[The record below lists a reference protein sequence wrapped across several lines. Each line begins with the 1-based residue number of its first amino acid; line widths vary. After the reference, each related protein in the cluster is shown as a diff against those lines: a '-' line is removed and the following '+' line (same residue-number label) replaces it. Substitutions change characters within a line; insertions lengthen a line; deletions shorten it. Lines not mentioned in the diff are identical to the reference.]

1 MNRQKRADWML
12 VLATSFWGVSNG
24 LMAICLKELQP
35 LTLNAFRFST
45 AFIVL
50 GVAQRKHVFRAS
62 RETIRYSLMIGGCL
76 VMIYLGAT
84 FGILYTSV
92 SNVGFIGALTVL
104 FTPILEFLIYRR
116 RPGKKLAFC
125 LVLCF
130 AGMALLTLSETM
142 RPALGDIICLASPT
156 FYAIDLM
163 LTGHAVSKPEVDP
176 IALGVWEECVVAVV
190 MLILSFLLETPHLPA
205 SPKVWASGLFLGVFC
220 SGICFVIQNIEQQYT
235 TASHASLIFT
245 LEPVFSAIFAFFLLG
260 ERLRV
265 RGYIGAVMM
274 LLSLFVMEVDVTG
287 LLKGK
292 DS

>member
-1 MNRQKRADWML
+1 ML
-12 VLATSFWGVSNG
+12 VLATSFWGVSNC
-24 LMAICLKELQP
+24 LMAICLTELQP
-35 LTLNAFRFST
+35 LTLNAFRFSI
-45 AFIVL
+45 AVIVL
-50 GVAQRKHVFRAS
+50 SAAERRHVFRAS

-84 FGILYTSV
+84 YGILYTSV

-104 FTPILEFLIYRR
+104 FTPILEFLVYRR

-125 LVLCF
+125 LILCF
-130 AGMALLTLSETM
+130 AGMAMLTLNETL
-142 RPALGDIICLASPT
+142 RPAPGDIICLASPT

-163 LTGHAVSKPEVDP
+163 ITEHAVAKPEVDP
-176 IALGVWEECVVAVV
+176 IALGVWEECVVAVM

-205 SPKVWASGLFLGVFC
+205 SPKVWAAGLFLGVFC

-245 LEPVFSAIFAFFLLG
+245 LEPVFSAIFAFFLLS

-265 RGYIGAVMM
+265 RGYIGAAMM
-274 LLSLFVMEVDVTG
+274 LMSLVVMEVDMTG
-287 LLKGK
+287 LLKRNRE
-292 DS
+292 